1 MVAGWL
7 EMDTTMNSGILLVA
21 AQRELRR
28 SLFDALDQAGYPQI
42 LSARDV
48 SHAAILLEGRA
59 ASPPLQLMVIVLD
72 GDANQARASCEK
84 LRRLPGCVDTALI
97 VVIAEDS
104 AVVPVDLPE
113 GIAGWLHAAQISNEL
128 IARWRQSSCSGR
140 RPATGSLGQTT
151 TSPEDYRYA
160 FDEGD
165 SEWLIADA
173 STGRVLEINAIVAR
187 HSRLDAG
194 QWEGLSLSD
203 ALEFEGIPLS
213 QALVEADSSWHPCQ
227 RKSAQGADTGQ
238 ASVRRVKRAGRPAFA
253 LQFRSDRADLRAEA
267 ALSLLSRI
275 YSSTSGVDAQVT
287 TGRLLFDELGLDY
300 LAVWS
305 ARQEGTDAPT
315 QLLQLWSGEEPAWPP
330 AQLHSSLQLVLAGK
344 QILYPVDARRLA
356 PIDPLLAELDLAGF
370 VGLPLYDER
379 HSVLGAMLAGRRRG
393 FGEVDIVEPVFRCAA
408 ARFAQVLEL
417 GRTREQGRAEGL
429 VDALTGLPNRL
440 LFNDRMD
447 TIIREAT
454 RNGECFAVLFV
465 DLDRFKAINDTY
477 GHAAGD
483 QVLRM
488 VAQRLC
494 GSIRASD
501 TVARYAGDEF
511 TIVLRHIVKNDD
523 VLRVAEKIVQVMEA
537 PLYLDDGTELQV
549 TASMGVSFFPDD
561 AGDAQT
567 LLKHADE
574 AMYSAKHL
582 GRNKFKIYEVSPEY
596 AREHGM
602 ALKTRLRHAEANGEF
617 RVVYQPQVNTQSED
631 IVGMEALLRW
641 EHPELG
647 MISPA
652 VFIPLAEETGLIVS
666 IGEWVMRT
674 ACRQARE
681 WEQRYGLRLRLGV
694 NLSAVQ
700 LMEPELMDMVTRVLR
715 ETGLDP
721 TLLEMEIT
729 ESVSIKAA
737 PNLVENLNAMHRL
750 GCHIAIDD
758 FGTGAASLDYLRR
771 LPADR
776 IKVDQSFVRNI
787 GVDPD
792 DEAIVRA
799 TIEMAH
805 RLKRAVVAE
814 GVETEQHMEFLRMH
828 GCDELQGYL
837 FCRPLPPMTFDKLL
851 AERERLLQPVQ
862 VEPSTSGPII
872 NV

>member
-1 MVAGWL
+1 
-7 EMDTTMNSGILLVA
+7 MNSGILVVA

-42 LSARDV
+42 HSARDV
-48 SHAAILLEGRA
+48 SHAAILLEGRPPL
-59 ASPPLQLMVIVLD
+59 PPLQLMVMVLA
-72 GDANQARASCEK
+72 GDERQARISCEQ
-84 LRRLPGCVDTALI
+84 LRRLAGGADTPLI
-97 VVIAEDS
+97 LVLADEATLS
-104 AVVPVDLPE
+104 PADLPP
-113 GIAGWLHAAQISNEL
+113 GITDWLSASQIGNEL
-128 IARWRQSSCSGR
+128 VPRWRRSQAAGR
-140 RPATGSLGQTT
+140 GARKAVPAE
-151 TSPEDYRYA
+151 PDAADDDYRCV
-160 FDEGD
+160 FEEGD
-165 SEWLIADA
+165 SEWLIVDA
-173 STGRVLEINAIVAR
+173 QSQRLLEVSPTVAR
-187 HSRLDAG
+187 HSRMHAS
-194 QWEGLSLSD
+194 QWEGLPL
-203 ALEFEGIPLS
+203 AEVLRFEGIATE
-213 QALVEADSSWHPCQ
+213 QALAEANRNWYPCQ
-227 RKSAQGADTGQ
+227 RKSAQGVDTGQ
-238 ASVRRVKRAGRPAFA
+238 ASVRRVRHAGSDA
-253 LQFRSDRADLRAEA
+253 LALMFRSDRADLRAEA

-275 YSSTSGVDAQVT
+275 FASTTGVDAQSAA
-287 TGRLLFDELGLDY
+287 GRMLFDELGLDY

-305 ARQEGTDAPT
+305 ARQDGVDAPT
-315 QLLQLWSGEEPAWPP
+315 QMLQLWNGDDPAWPP
-330 AQLHSSLQLVLAGK
+330 AQMQSSLQLVLGGK
-344 QILYPVDARRLA
+344 PILYRTDAKRLA
-356 PIDPLLAELDLAGF
+356 QVDPLLRQLELAGF
-370 VGLPLYDER
+370 AGLPLYDER
-379 HSVLGAMLAGRRRG
+379 HTVLGAMLAGSRRG
-393 FGEVDIVEPVFRCAA
+393 FGEMGIIEPVLRCAA
-408 ARFAQVLEL
+408 ARFAQMLEL

-440 LFNDRMD
+440 LFNDRLD

-483 QVLRM
+483 QVLRT
-488 VAQRLC
+488 VTQRLC

-511 TIVLRHIVKNDD
+511 TVVLRHIVRNDD
-523 VLRVAEKIVQVMEA
+523 ALRVAEKIVQVMET
-537 PLYLDDGTELQV
+537 PLYLEDGTELQV
-549 TASMGVSFFPDD
+549 TASMGLSFFPDD
-561 AGDAQT
+561 AGDTQT

-574 AMYSAKHL
+574 AMYAAKHE
-582 GRNKFKIYEVSPEY
+582 GRNNFQIYEVSPEY
-596 AREHGM
+596 ALQHGM
-602 ALKTRLRHAEANGEF
+602 ALKTRLRHAEGNGEL
-617 RVVYQPQVNTQSED
+617 RVVYQPQVDAKSED
-631 IVGMEALLRW
+631 IVGMEALVRW

-674 ACRQARE
+674 ACLQAKE

-700 LMEPELMDMVTRVLR
+700 LMEPQLLDTVARVLR
-715 ETGLDP
+715 ETDLDP
-721 TLLEMEIT
+721 ALLEMEVT
-729 ESVSIKAA
+729 ESISIKAV
-737 PNLVENLNAMHRL
+737 PNLVENLHGLHNL

-814 GVETEQHMEFLRMH
+814 GVEIEQHLQFLREH

-837 FCRPLPPMTFDKLL
+837 FCRPLQPVSFDKLL
-851 AERERLLQPVQ
+851 AERQRLLEARVA
-862 VEPSTSGPII
+862 EPA
-872 NV
+872 

>member
-1 MVAGWL
+1 MVAGSH
-7 EMDTTMNSGILLVA
+7 EVFDAMNSGILVVA

-42 LSARDV
+42 HSARDLQ
-48 SHAAILLEGRA
+48 HAAILLEGRPPL
-59 ASPPLQLMVIVLD
+59 PPLQLIVVVLA
-72 GDANQARASCEK
+72 GDEQQARSCCEQV
-84 LRRLPGCVDTALI
+84 RRLPGGAETPF
-97 VVIAEDS
+97 IAVLDHETS
-104 AVVPVDLPE
+104 LSPSDLPP
-113 GIAGWLHAAQISNEL
+113 GIADWLSAAQISNEL
-128 IARWRQSSCSGR
+128 VPRWRRFLAAKKAPPRASVA
-140 RPATGSLGQTT
+140 PAVGAL
-151 TSPEDYRYA
+151 EDYRYA
-160 FDEGD
+160 FEEGG
-165 SEWLIADA
+165 SEWLVADA
-173 STGRVLEINAIVAR
+173 QTHRLLEVSPTLAR
-187 HSRLDAG
+187 HSRLHAS
-194 QWEGLSLSD
+194 QWEGLQLSD
-203 ALEFEGIPLS
+203 VLRFEGIAIAQVLTD
-213 QALVEADSSWHPCQ
+213 ADRSWHACQ
-227 RKSAQGADTGQ
+227 RKSSQGVDTGQ
-238 ASVRRVKRAGRPAFA
+238 ASVRPVRHGGHDA
-253 LQFRSDRADLRAEA
+253 LALMFRSDRADLRAEA

-275 YSSTSGVDAQVT
+275 FASTSGVDAQIAA
-287 TGRLLFDELGLDY
+287 GRLLFDELGLDY

-305 ARQEGTDAPT
+305 ARKDGADAPT
-315 QLLQLWSGEEPAWPP
+315 QLLQLWNGEDPAWPP
-330 AQLHSSLQLVLAGK
+330 APLQSSLQLVLAGK
-344 QILYPVDARRLA
+344 PMLYRADARKLA
-356 PIDPLLAELDLAGF
+356 PIDPLLALTDLAGF
-370 VGLPLYDER
+370 AGLPLYDER
-379 HSVLGAMLAGRRRG
+379 HTVIGAMLAGSRRG
-393 FGEVDIVEPVFRCAA
+393 FGEMAIVEPVLRCAA

-440 LFNDRMD
+440 LFNDRLD

-465 DLDRFKAINDTY
+465 DLDRFKAINDTH

-483 QVLRM
+483 QVLRA
-488 VAQRLC
+488 VTQRLC
-494 GSIRASD
+494 SSIRASD

-523 VLRVAEKIVQVMEA
+523 VSRVAEKIVQVMET

-549 TASMGVSFFPDD
+549 TASMGLSFFPDD

-574 AMYSAKHL
+574 AMYAAKHL
-582 GRNKFKIYEVSPEY
+582 GRNNFQIYEVSPEY

-602 ALKTRLRHAEANGEF
+602 ALKTRLRHAEGNGEL
-617 RVVYQPQVNTQSED
+617 RVVYQPQVNTETED
-631 IVGMEALLRW
+631 IVGMEALIRW

-681 WEQRYGLRLRLGV
+681 WEQQYGLRLRLGV

-700 LMEPELMDMVTRVLR
+700 LMEPQLMETVAAVLR

-729 ESVSIKAA
+729 ESISIKTA
-737 PNLVENLNAMHRL
+737 PNLVENLHALHRM

-776 IKVDQSFVRNI
+776 IKIDQSFVRNI

-814 GVETEQHMEFLRMH
+814 GVEIEQHLQFLRTH

-837 FCRPLPPMTFDKLL
+837 FCRPLQPVSFDKLL
-851 AERERLLQPVQ
+851 AERQRLLEGRVA
-862 VEPSTSGPII
+862 EPA
-872 NV
+872 

>member
-1 MVAGWL
+1 
-7 EMDTTMNSGILLVA
+7 MNSGILVVA

-28 SLFDALDQAGYPQI
+28 NLFDAFDQAGYPQI
-42 LSARDV
+42 HSARDV
-48 SHAAILLEGRA
+48 PHAAILLEGRPPL
-59 ASPPLQLMVIVLD
+59 PPLQLMVVVLA
-72 GDANQARASCEK
+72 GDEQQARNSCEQ
-84 LRRLPGCVDTALI
+84 LRRLPGG
-97 VVIAEDS
+97 AET
-104 AVVPVDLPE
+104 P
-113 GIAGWLHAAQISNEL
+113 L
-128 IARWRQSSCSGR
+128 IAVLAEEATLSPAGLPAGITDWLSASQIGSELVPRWRRSQAGNSSRPRNVVAVPDSG
-140 RPATGSLGQTT
+140 A
-151 TSPEDYRYA
+151 PEDYRYV
-160 FDEGD
+160 FEEGD
-165 SEWLIADA
+165 SEWLIADVQ
-173 STGRVLEINAIVAR
+173 TRRLLEVSPTVAR
-187 HSRLDAG
+187 HSRMHAS
-194 QWEGLSLSD
+194 QWEGL
-203 ALEFEGIPLS
+203 ALAEVLRFEGIATDQVL
-213 QALVEADSSWHPCQ
+213 AEANRNWYPCQ
-227 RKSAQGADTGQ
+227 RKSAQGVDTGQ
-238 ASVRRVKRAGRPAFA
+238 ASVRRIRHAGREA
-253 LQFRSDRADLRAEA
+253 LALMFRSDRADLRAEA

-275 YSSTSGVDAQVT
+275 FASTSGVDAQIAA
-287 TGRLLFDELGLDY
+287 GRLLFDELGLDY

-305 ARQEGTDAPT
+305 ARQDGADAPS
-315 QLLQLWSGEEPAWPP
+315 QMLQLWNGDDTAWPP
-330 AQLHSSLQLVLAGK
+330 AQLQSSLQLVLGGK
-344 QILYPVDARRLA
+344 PILYRSDAKRLA
-356 PIDPLLAELDLAGF
+356 PIDPLLQQLDLAGF
-370 VGLPLYDER
+370 AGLPLYDER
-379 HSVLGAMLAGRRRG
+379 HTVLGAMLAGSRRG
-393 FGEVDIVEPVFRCAA
+393 FGEMGIIEPVLRCAA
-408 ARFAQVLEL
+408 ARFAQMLEL

-440 LFNDRMD
+440 LFNDRLD

-483 QVLRM
+483 QVLRT
-488 VAQRLC
+488 VTQRLC

-511 TIVLRHIVKNDD
+511 TVVLRHIVKNDD
-523 VLRVAEKIVQVMEA
+523 VLRVAEKIVQVMET
-537 PLYLDDGTELQV
+537 PLYLEDGTELQV
-549 TASMGVSFFPDD
+549 TASMGLSFFPDD

-574 AMYSAKHL
+574 AMYAAKHQ
-582 GRNKFKIYEVSPEY
+582 GRNNFQIYEVSPEY
-596 AREHGM
+596 AQEHGM
-602 ALKTRLRHAEANGEF
+602 ALKTRLRHAEGNGEL
-617 RVVYQPQVNTQSED
+617 RVVYQPQVNTETED
-631 IVGMEALLRW
+631 IVGMEALVRW

-700 LMEPELMDMVTRVLR
+700 LMEPQLLDTVTRVLR

-729 ESVSIKAA
+729 ESISIKAA
-737 PNLVENLNAMHRL
+737 PNLVENLHALHKL

-814 GVETEQHMEFLRMH
+814 GVEIEQHLQFLRQH

-837 FCRPLPPMTFDKLL
+837 FCRPLQPISFDKLL
-851 AERERLLQPVQ
+851 AERQRLLEGRVA
-862 VEPSTSGPII
+862 EPA
-872 NV
+872 

>member
-1 MVAGWL
+1 
-7 EMDTTMNSGILLVA
+7 MNSGILVVA

-28 SLFDALDQAGYPQI
+28 SSFDALDQAGYAQI
-42 LSARDV
+42 HSARDLQ
-48 SHAAILLEGRA
+48 HAAILLEGRPPL
-59 ASPPLQLMVIVLD
+59 PPLQLIVVVLAGD
-72 GDANQARASCEK
+72 GQQARNSCEQ
-84 LRRLPGCVDTALI
+84 LRRLPGAADTPLI
-97 VVIAEDS
+97 AVLAEEAS
-104 AVVPVDLPE
+104 LSPADLPP
-113 GIAGWLHAAQISNEL
+113 GIADWLSAAQIGHEL
-128 IARWRQSSCSGR
+128 VPRWRRSLAGKQALHKTTAL
-140 RPATGSLGQTT
+140 ATTLAATAAL
-151 TSPEDYRYA
+151 EDYRYA
-160 FDEGD
+160 FEEGD

-173 STGRVLEINAIVAR
+173 QAHHLLEVSPTLAR
-187 HSRLDAG
+187 HSRLHAS
-194 QWEGLSLSD
+194 QWEGLLLSD
-203 ALEFEGIPLS
+203 VLRFEGIAIAQVL
-213 QALVEADSSWHPCQ
+213 ADADRSWYPCQ
-227 RKSAQGADTGQ
+227 RKSAQGVDTCQ
-238 ASVRRVKRAGRPAFA
+238 ASVRHIRHAGRDA
-253 LQFRSDRADLRAEA
+253 LALMFRSDRADLRAEA

-275 YSSTSGVDAQVT
+275 FASTSGVDAQIAA
-287 TGRLLFDELGLDY
+287 GRLLFDELGLDY

-305 ARQEGTDAPT
+305 ARQDGADTPT
-315 QLLQLWSGEEPAWPP
+315 QFLQLWNGGEPAWPP
-330 AQLHSSLQLVLAGK
+330 AQLQSSLQSVLAGK
-344 QILYPVDARRLA
+344 PMLYRADAKRLA
-356 PIDPLLAELDLAGF
+356 PSDPLLQQLDLAGF
-370 VGLPLYDER
+370 AGLPLYDER
-379 HSVLGAMLAGRRRG
+379 HSVLGAMLAGSRKG
-393 FGEVDIVEPVFRCAA
+393 FGEMGIVEPVLRCAA

-440 LFNDRMD
+440 LFNDRLD

-483 QVLRM
+483 EVLK
-488 VAQRLC
+488 VVTQRLC
-494 GSIRASD
+494 SSIRASD

-523 VLRVAEKIVQVMEA
+523 VSRVAEKIVQVMET

-549 TASMGVSFFPDD
+549 TASMGLSFFPDD

-574 AMYSAKHL
+574 AMYAAKHL
-582 GRNKFKIYEVSPEY
+582 GRNNFQIYEVSPEY

-602 ALKTRLRHAEANGEF
+602 ALKTRLRHAEGNGEL
-617 RVVYQPQVNTQSED
+617 RVVYQPQVNTETED
-631 IVGMEALLRW
+631 IVGMEALVRW

-652 VFIPLAEETGLIVS
+652 VFIPLAEESGLIVS

-700 LMEPELMDMVTRVLR
+700 LMEPQLMEMVATVLR

-737 PNLVENLNAMHRL
+737 PNLVDNLHALHRM

-776 IKVDQSFVRNI
+776 IKIDQSFVRNI

-814 GVETEQHMEFLRMH
+814 GVEIEQHLQFLRTH

-837 FCRPLPPMTFDKLL
+837 FCRPLQPISFDKLL
-851 AERERLLQPVQ
+851 AERQRLLEGRLI
-862 VEPSTSGPII
+862 EPA
-872 NV
+872 